1 MRRNRREAGE
11 GQGGCIVGLIVFLA
25 MIFVAWK
32 IVPVKV
38 KAAELR
44 QEVVDEAKSA
54 GTHNDQ
60 RIRKA
65 ILAKAEELELPVE
78 SDSLTIHR
86 RANEIKVSVE
96 YTVPIEFPGYTYEM
110 NFNHTAENPIF

>member
-1 MRRNRREAGE
+1 MRRKRSEAGE

-25 MIFVAWK
+25 VIFIAWK

-44 QEVVDEAKSA
+44 GVVVDESKSA
-54 GTHNDQ
+54 GTHNDA
-60 RIRKA
+60 RILKA

-78 SDSLTIHR
+78 KDDVSIRR
-86 RANEIKVSVE
+86 RANDIEVKVDYV
-96 YTVPIEFPGYTYEM
+96 VPIEFPGYTYQM
-110 NFNHTAENPIF
+110 RLSHHAENPIF